1 MSTSS
6 RKNFKD
12 MTMLELKEY
21 LQARGVTVT
30 GYLKSSLVQ
39 IANAVQ
45 TMMLPVGPNFE
56 CQSDDK
62 KLIIHDMEIED
73 PFTISHDAIDYFNDS
88 PPFGLYDIFN
98 HLIYHTTDYDKQGL
112 AAYRSFDDYRL
123 FEEGYVESLRT
134 KTLTGEGVHLYF
146 AKVRPAMKEKTDAGK
161 KFYELWFILEGRGPN
176 RGSVLKAKCHCK
188 GGQDGGCKHI
198 AAAMY
203 SLEET
208 LNTRG
213 EDSVTSAQCKWVKR
227 PTASSKP
234 CEIKELFIGKRNSP
248 SKRKNVEETSEQV
261 NTSKKANVQYKK
273 RKRYHVYCENIEVD
287 VRNEEDRNPPCL
299 QSCLKFVQALSADNH
314 CTTKPVHGTGKP
326 VHGTGKPV
334 LLPLLEKIYLP
345 SDGKET
351 IHRSASKETDSG
363 SNVNKK
369 EVRCDWRS
377 ESKENC
383 TTNAKKSEESSAG
396 NLKDGHGIMK
406 KKLHDL
412 LNKNNTDVERVASD
426 IRNGELFFTEKEIEC
441 TSSNTLKQWRCK
453 EWFIQKAG
461 FISASKAKR
470 IHAIQTSLEQ
480 GKNRKVSN
488 IVLDIVHPI
497 IPSYTPC
504 LPKQPQNARDWGL
517 KHEESARQAYY
528 RVEKKQHYD
537 LKLHSKGFLISSRK
551 PFLGASVDNVRT
563 CSCKDCHSV
572 VVEYKC
578 PWKHKEKPP
587 KEAFLTPE
595 VGGEQVGDTFLLKS
609 TSKYYYQVQLQMFV
623 CSLMLCHLV
632 VWTKLGVFVVK
643 VPFNEEFINSV
654 IVKLEEFWIS
664 HILPSMML
672 VINGLDRT
680 TGKTCIV
687 YNLLCI

>member
-1 MSTSS
+1 MSTHS

-45 TMMLPVGPNFE
+45 TMMLPVDPNFE
-56 CQSDDK
+56 CQSDVK
-62 KLIIHDMEIED
+62 RKLIIHDMEIED
-73 PFTISHDAIDYFNDS
+73 PFTTSHNAVDYFNDS

-146 AKVRPAMKEKTDAGK
+146 AKVRPAMKEKTDDGK
-161 KFYELWFILEGRGPN
+161 KFCELWFILEGRGPN
-176 RGSVLKAKCHCK
+176 RGSVLKAKCLCK

-213 EDSVTSAQCKWVKR
+213 EDSVTSAPCKWVKR

-234 CEIKELFIGKRNSP
+234 CEIKELVIGKRNSP
-248 SKRKNVEETSEQV
+248 SKRKLFEETSEQV
-261 NTSKKANVQYKK
+261 NTDKKANVQDKK
-273 RKRYHVYCENIEVD
+273 RKSYHVYCENIDVD
-287 VRNEEDRNPPCL
+287 LRNEDDRNPPCL
-299 QSCLKFVQALSADNH
+299 QSCVKFVQSLSADSADGH
-314 CTTKPVHGTGKP
+314 D
-326 VHGTGKPV
+326 TGKPV
-334 LLPLLEKIYLP
+334 LLPLLKELYLP

-351 IHRSASKETDSG
+351 INQTESSKQKNSKSKETDSG

-369 EVRCDWRS
+369 EVRYDSRS
-377 ESKENC
+377 ESEENC
-383 TTNAKKSEESSAG
+383 ITNAKKNEESSAG
-396 NLKDGHGIMK
+396 KLKDGNGIMK
-406 KKLHDL
+406 KKLQDL
-412 LNKNNTDVERVASD
+412 LNKSNTDVERVASD
-426 IRNGELFFTEKEIEC
+426 IRNGDLFFTEKEIEC
-441 TSSNTLKQWRCK
+441 TSSTTLKQWKCK

-480 GKNRKVSN
+480 GKNRNVSN

-497 IPSYTPC
+497 IPS
-504 LPKQPQNARDWGL
+504 
-517 KHEESARQAYY
+517 QA
-528 RVEKKQHYD
+528 
-537 LKLHSKGFLISSRK
+537 
-551 PFLGASVDNVRT
+551 
-563 CSCKDCHSV
+563 
-572 VVEYKC
+572 
-578 PWKHKEKPP
+578 
-587 KEAFLTPE
+587 
-595 VGGEQVGDTFLLKS
+595 
-609 TSKYYYQVQLQMFV
+609 V
-623 CSLMLCHLV
+623 CA
-632 VWTKLGVFVVK
+632 
-643 VPFNEEFINSV
+643 
-654 IVKLEEFWIS
+654 
-664 HILPSMML
+664 
-672 VINGLDRT
+672 
-680 TGKTCIV
+680 
-687 YNLLCI
+687 